1 MSKQPRK
8 QRKRMYEAK
17 LHQRHKFL
25 HATLSK
31 ELREKYGKR
40 AIRVRKG
47 DKVKVMRGSFAG
59 HSGKVLEV
67 DMKSLRILVD
77 GVVTK
82 KADGTEVGIPIHPS
96 NVMITELGE
105 EDEVRRKILER

>member
-17 LHQRHKFL
+17 LHQRHRFL

-47 DKVKVMRGSFAG
+47 DKVKVMRGSYAG
-59 HSGKVLEV
+59 HTGKVLEV
-67 DMKSLRILVD
+67 DMKKLRIYVD
-77 GVVTK
+77 GITVK
-82 KADGTEVGIPIHPS
+82 KAKGEEVSLPIHPS
-96 NVMITELGE
+96 NIMIVEIGE
-105 EDEVRRKILER
+105 EDSVREKTLKR